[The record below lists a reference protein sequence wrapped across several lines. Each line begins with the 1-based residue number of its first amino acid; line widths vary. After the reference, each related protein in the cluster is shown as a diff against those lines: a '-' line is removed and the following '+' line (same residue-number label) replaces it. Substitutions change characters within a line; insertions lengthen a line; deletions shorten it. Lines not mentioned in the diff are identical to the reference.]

1 MAQKSYDEKLEE
13 ILKKKAQLEAQEK
26 AIKKRKSEDERR
38 LIELGGIVESVL
50 GRDTTEEDKIRF
62 LNFLKKQEVNGKFF
76 SKAMNNSSVTDET
89 VEM

>member
-1 MAQKSYDEKLEE
+1 M
-13 ILKKKAQLEAQEK
+13 
-26 AIKKRKSEDERR
+26 
-38 LIELGGIVESVL
+38 IELGGIVESVL